1 MMIDD
6 KTGALFRYSIVVEMP
21 HAPNYEKVHDAIA
34 TALVESLRGLGVN
47 IVVVNGNDCVT
58 VEDVGRVN

>member
-6 KTGALFRYSIVVEMP
+6 KTGALFRYSIVVEIP
-21 HAPNYEKVHDAIA
+21 YAPNYEKVHDVIA

-47 IVVVNGNDCVT
+47 IVVVNGNDCVSI
-58 VEDVGRVN
+58 EDMGRVN